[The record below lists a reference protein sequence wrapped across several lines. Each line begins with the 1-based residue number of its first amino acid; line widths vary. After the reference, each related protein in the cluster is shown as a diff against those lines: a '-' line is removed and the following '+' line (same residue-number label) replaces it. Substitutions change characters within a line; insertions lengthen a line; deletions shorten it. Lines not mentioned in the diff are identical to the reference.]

1 MEQTDRRTF
10 DGHADGSNQ
19 RPRPTNKP
27 NNIST
32 MVKILSKKESRR
44 HEAENGFSGII
55 GIPVDSKEL
64 EAVWV
69 MPADATGIVL
79 FAHGSGSSRH
89 SRRNLFVA
97 SRLGDA
103 VLGTVLLD
111 LLSKAEETEDRAN
124 GRYRFDIP
132 FLTDRL
138 IAATHWIQS
147 HPHANG
153 CRIGYFGASTGA
165 AAALTA
171 GAILGDDIGAIVSRG
186 GRPDLAFEHLSKV
199 TAPTLLI
206 VGERDEAV
214 AELNRD
220 AYAHLVCPRKMA
232 VIPGAT
238 HLFEE
243 PGALDKVANL
253 ASRWF
258 EHHLAT
264 REEDE
269 LAHTPASRA

>member
-1 MEQTDRRTF
+1 MPEWIDPARGRRCATTKKF
-10 DGHADGSNQ
+10 F
-19 RPRPTNKP
+19 
-27 NNIST
+27 I
-32 MVKILSKKESRR
+32 MVKMLSKKQSRL
-44 HEAENGFSGII
+44 HEAENGFSGIVR
-55 GIPVDSKEL
+55 IPVDSKEL

-89 SRRNLFVA
+89 SRRNQLVA
-97 SRLGDA
+97 SRLGEA
-103 VLGTVLLD
+103 GLGTVLLD

-124 GRYRFDIP
+124 GRFRFDIS

-138 IAATHWIQS
+138 IAATHWVQS
-147 HPHANG
+147 HPHSNG

-165 AAALTA
+165 AAALWA
-171 GAILGDDIGAIVSRG
+171 ASILGDNIGAIVSRG
-186 GRPDLAFEHLSKV
+186 GRPDLAYEQLSKV

-220 AYAHLVCPRKMA
+220 AYSQLTCPRKMA

-258 EHHLAT
+258 EHHLAPAVD
-264 REEDE
+264 RETAQ
-269 LAHTPASRA
+269 AHTPRAKS

>member
-1 MEQTDRRTF
+1 
-10 DGHADGSNQ
+10 
-19 RPRPTNKP
+19 
-27 NNIST
+27 

-44 HEAENGFSGII
+44 HEAENGFSGIV

-89 SRRNLFVA
+89 SRRNQFVA
-97 SRLGDA
+97 SRLGEA
-103 VLGTVLLD
+103 GLGTVLLD

-124 GRYRFDIP
+124 GRYRFDIQ
-132 FLTDRL
+132 FLADRL
-138 IAATHWIQS
+138 IAATHWIQH
-147 HPHANG
+147 HPHSNG

-165 AAALTA
+165 AAALWAAAT
-171 GAILGDDIGAIVSRG
+171 LGDDIGAIVSRG
-186 GRPDLAFEHLSKV
+186 GRPDLAFEHLPRV
-199 TAPTLLI
+199 AAPTLLI

-220 AYAHLVCPRKMA
+220 AYAHLACPRKMA
-232 VIPGAT
+232 VIPNAT

-243 PGALDKVANL
+243 PGALEKVANL

-258 EHHLAT
+258 EHHLAP
-264 REEDE
+264 RE
-269 LAHTPASRA
+269 AQAAVHATPARP

>member
-1 MEQTDRRTF
+1 MGTRTGRRMADRP
-10 DGHADGSNQ
+10 H
-19 RPRPTNKP
+19 KP
-27 NNIST
+27 NNISI

-89 SRRNLFVA
+89 SRRNQFVA

-103 VLGTVLLD
+103 GLGTVLLD

-124 GRYRFDIP
+124 GRYRFDIQ

-171 GAILGDDIGAIVSRG
+171 AAILGEDIGAIVSRG

-199 TAPTLLI
+199 SAPTLLI

-214 AELNRD
+214 TELNRD
-220 AYAHLVCPRKMA
+220 AYAQLVCPRKMA

-258 EHHLAT
+258 EHHLAPHA
-264 REEDE
+264 EHE
-269 LAHTPASRA
+269 LVHASPVKA